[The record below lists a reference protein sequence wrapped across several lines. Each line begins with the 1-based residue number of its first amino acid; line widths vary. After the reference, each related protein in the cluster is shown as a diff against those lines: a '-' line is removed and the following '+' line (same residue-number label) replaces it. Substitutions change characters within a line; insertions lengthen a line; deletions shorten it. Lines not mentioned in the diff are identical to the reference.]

1 MGTNFSFPIFIIRR
15 MVRST
20 VRRFPNMERVCGNPT
35 SFICSAVEL
44 YRSMDRPRRT
54 GFLPI
59 SWAHSAMVFTLAM
72 WEEKVETMIAFL
84 SSS

>member
-1 MGTNFSFPIFIIRR
+1 MGRNFSLPAFIIRR

-20 VRRFPNMERVCGNPT
+20 VRRLPKTLVVSGNET
-35 SFICSAVEL
+35 SFICSAVTE
-44 YRSMDRPRRT
+44 YFSIERPSST

-59 SWAHSAMVFTLAM
+59 SWAHSAIVLTRDMC
-72 WEEKVETMIAFL
+72 EENVETMIAFL